1 MLSQG
6 QRQRLGLACALL
18 HRPAL
23 LVLDE
28 PANALDPV
36 QVAALRTLIREQSA
50 AGTAVILS
58 THLLA
63 EVTAVCDRVAI
74 LHEGT
79 LRHDGM
85 VQADDHAA
93 LETKLLR
100 HRDARHPSTGT
111 RRMSLLAVT
120 RLEWRRLLVRPLAWV
135 LAALTLA
142 WLAWNFTLLLGG
154 FLAGQ
159 IQAAAR
165 PDGPGFTDL
174 VGVPLLGQL
183 AQLAFLVVPLLTMS
197 VIAGDRRNGTLPL
210 LFAAGVPASRIVLG
224 KYLAVLAW
232 LLLWLALTLAM
243 PLVLA
248 HATHLDWGKLAAA
261 TLGTGADAG
270 RPGRAGRGLLGLRL
284 ASGDRRRG
292 RTDPRAGAC
301 GA

>member
-1 MLSQG
+1 
-6 QRQRLGLACALL
+6 
-18 HRPAL
+18 
-23 LVLDE
+23 
-28 PANALDPV
+28 
-36 QVAALRTLIREQSA
+36 
-50 AGTAVILS
+50 
-58 THLLA
+58 
-63 EVTAVCDRVAI
+63 
-74 LHEGT
+74 
-79 LRHDGM
+79 
-85 VQADDHAA
+85 
-93 LETKLLR
+93 
-100 HRDARHPSTGT
+100 
-111 RRMSLLAVT
+111 MSLLAVT

-183 AQLAFLVVPLLTMS
+183 AQLAFLVVPLLSMS

-232 LLLWLALTLAM
+232 LLLWLALTLSM
-243 PLVLA
+243 PLVLT

-261 TLGTGADAG
+261 TLGTALMLAALAALGVACSAFASHPAIAAAASLILALALWSVNLGAQMAGINGGLINWLAMSTHLQPLLRGLVSSIDVVWFVLLIVLALALATRRLGAD
-270 RPGRAGRGLLGLRL
+270 RERG
-284 ASGDRRRG
+284 
-292 RTDPRAGAC
+292 
-301 GA
+301 